1 MTIFFYFCA
10 YCIVYCS
17 RIKMRQRKNVIFLH
31 TLYIVYP
38 QRTNLCILRKI
49 EVSIYHDVSNRCFY
63 CQAIKKSQKSL
74 ASLTQLFWDRLLD
87 KEHFF
92 VVDKVNGIWGHKLK
106 SCIFYDI
113 RQICY
118 VRSPLCIYP
127 LGQFCRVSKCGVS
140 SKRNKTR
147 PTETI
152 RPISKLNKEEM
163 ICRVLLF
170 GV

>member
-1 MTIFFYFCA
+1 MYLI
-10 YCIVYCS
+10 S
-17 RIKMRQRKNVIFLH
+17 
-31 TLYIVYP
+31 
-38 QRTNLCILRKI
+38 
-49 EVSIYHDVSNRCFY
+49 RCFY
-63 CQAIKKSQKSL
+63 WWAIKKSQKSL

-87 KEHFF
+87 KGHFF

-118 VRSPLCIYP
+118 VRSPLCIYS
-127 LGQFCRVSKCGVS
+127 LGQFCSVSKCGVS

-152 RPISKLNKEEM
+152 KPSKQWGEDVSVVCYYLVSLNNVPKLNFPKVYRRCVTLCCLDDTTYLGTFETNQM
-163 ICRVLLF
+163 SI
-170 GV
+170 